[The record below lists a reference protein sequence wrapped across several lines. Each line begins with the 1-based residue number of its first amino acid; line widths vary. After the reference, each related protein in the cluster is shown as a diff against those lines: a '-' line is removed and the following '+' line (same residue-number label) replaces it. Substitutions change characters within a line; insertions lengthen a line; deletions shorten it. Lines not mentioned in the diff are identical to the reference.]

1 MPAGK
6 LALKKSTVKNHISSG
21 DKHRQAKD
29 KLARKEARE
38 RDIAHSLQA
47 FDREIEPAGS
57 NVSVEQRGYR
67 VKAVEHFLRAG
78 IPLAKF
84 DVMRSLLEEGAL
96 RLTHSSHLAD
106 YIPLKARKR
115 S

>member
-1 MPAGK
+1 
-6 LALKKSTVKNHISSG
+6 
-21 DKHRQAKD
+21 
-29 KLARKEARE
+29 
-38 RDIAHSLQA
+38 
-47 FDREIEPAGS
+47 
-57 NVSVEQRGYR
+57 VEQRGYR
-67 VKAVEHFLRAG
+67 VKVVEHFLRAG

-106 YIPLKARKR
+106 YIQFKARKR

>member
-1 MPAGK
+1 M
-6 LALKKSTVKNHISSG
+6 
-21 DKHRQAKD
+21 
-29 KLARKEARE
+29 
-38 RDIAHSLQA
+38 
-47 FDREIEPAGS
+47 
-57 NVSVEQRGYR
+57 EQRGYR

-96 RLTHSSHLAD
+96 RLTHTSHLAD